1 MRSAII
7 YLTLFIFS
15 PSSLFCQNGD
25 AIIFLVR
32 HADRSGND
40 DVLSDAGRQRAQT
53 LMHVLEQVH
62 LDAIFSTDYSRTKET
77 VKPLANGQK
86 LDINIYDPGDLN
98 GLIETLKSQYAGGRV
113 LVVGHSNT
121 IPQTINALGVQ
132 PALQDL
138 DHGAYDDL
146 FMVILKEGSDPTLVA
161 LQYGVRD
168 DH

>member
-1 MRSAII
+1 MRITII
-7 YLTLFIFS
+7 FLTLFIFT
-15 PSSLFCQNGD
+15 PSSLFCQDGD

-40 DVLSDAGRQRAQT
+40 DVLSDAGKQRAQT
-53 LMHVLEQVH
+53 LMHVLEQVQ
-62 LDAIFSTDYSRTKET
+62 LDAIFSTDYARTRET
-77 VKPLANGQK
+77 VKPLARGQK
-86 LDINIYDPGDLN
+86 LDINIYDPADLN
-98 GLIETLKSQYAGGRV
+98 GLIATIQSQYAGGRV

-132 PALQDL
+132 PALENL

-146 FMVILKEGSDPTLVA
+146 FMVILKEGAGPTLVP

-168 DH
+168 NH